1 MLCNIFYHNTVFI
14 FIFFITGSVWYSKA
28 NSSQFRVLSW
38 KLQLG
43 HWVWL
48 WKGRQCHNNDSFL
61 IILALVD
68 LLWVGGDCA
77 YDTPLSPPRT
87 PLPYPPHTSLLNI
100 SAAIFFLILRTVYH
114 DVTTKP
120 SCHQWNHHQ
129 KVDSPPTNNSEI
141 IVTVEYLG
149 LLC

>member
-87 PLPYPPHTSLLNI
+87 PLPYPPHTSLKHKCSN
-100 SAAIFFLILRTVYH
+100 FFFNPEDGL
-114 DVTTKP
+114 P
-120 SCHQWNHHQ
+120 SCHHETILPPV
-129 KVDSPPTNNSEI
+129 KSPPKSWLTTNE
-141 IVTVEYLG
+141 
-149 LLC
+149 